1 MWPAAPR
8 VLSRNRK
15 RTLGRRLRVVLLHYP
30 LPLLRKY
37 VTCCFFL
44 LRYENLQDVFGG
56 YISISWFSPFS
67 SGPSRRSHH
76 TYHEV
81 WTTANGSFIWH
92 IIHYNHVA
100 FMNLHFYIITLE
112 ETSSKWLSSQSL
124 DSLVI
129 EIFNRKITYS
139 IQPST
144 WRWRFQQVISKARE
158 VQLRTANVSP
168 KFTLCLKLNEL
179 LRWFLL
185 CVRNYIEKVLKRERN
200 FYFARQKSLEYIF
213 SNYFCFLVRAVR
225 TRYSPWVSLLQ
236 EECTMKKSICHWLTI
251 CRKR

>member
-76 TYHEV
+76 TFHEV
-81 WTTANGSFIWH
+81 WTTANGRFILH
-92 IIHYNHVA
+92 ITHYNHVP
-100 FMNLHFYIITLE
+100 FMNLHFDIITLE

-124 DSLVI
+124 DSLTI
-129 EIFNRKITYS
+129 KIFNRKITYS

-144 WRWRFQQVISKARE
+144 WRWRFQQVISEARE
-158 VQLRTANVSP
+158 VQLRTANVGP
-168 KFTLCLKLNEL
+168 KFTLCLKLMNFQDGSYCVPVSTSRKYSKEKEEFL
-179 LRWFLL
+179 FRPPKITWIYFFKLFLL
-185 CVRNYIEKVLKRERN
+185 
-200 FYFARQKSLEYIF
+200 F
-213 SNYFCFLVRAVR
+213 S
-225 TRYSPWVSLLQ
+225 
-236 EECTMKKSICHWLTI
+236 
-251 CRKR
+251 